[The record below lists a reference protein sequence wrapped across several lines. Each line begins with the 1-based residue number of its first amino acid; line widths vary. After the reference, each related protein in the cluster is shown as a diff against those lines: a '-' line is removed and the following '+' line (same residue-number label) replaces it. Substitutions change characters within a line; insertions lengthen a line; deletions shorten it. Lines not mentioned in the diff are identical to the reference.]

1 MRRQV
6 VLTCFDCSS
15 FDVQNCLAMTSMW
28 VWAAFPTVRTRA
40 KKVTGHHIFDKSH
53 GQKLKTSEGQSQKV
67 SGIVHRV
74 SMAGYGVIK
83 SPEWGEI
90 LWRQFELPTNLRCLQ
105 FTDRAKFIG
114 QVEHREEYRRLKDS
128 WYLRDLESC
137 SSQVESDLLLFH
149 DSQPEYG
156 TCFAIVA
163 DRHICCFLHRD

>member
-1 MRRQV
+1 MFWLQ
-6 VLTCFDCSS
+6 LIWCSELFGHDINVS
-15 FDVQNCLAMTSMW
+15 VGSVSNCAQ
-28 VWAAFPTVRTRA
+28 A

-163 DRHICCFLHRD
+163 DRHICCLFAQGLNMTLTCIM